1 MVIDI
6 GGQDSKVIAV
16 DASGL
21 VAQFAMNDR
30 CAAGTGKF
38 LEVLAR
44 AVNVEIEEMGQM
56 ALAATESK
64 RAATTALRVAPT
76 SVYAAPAPVAVTAP
90 STTGVSPG
98 KMGQFNAVVD
108 EGRSLAR
115 QVIGSNNSSADVS
128 MAKNYDKYLRTL
140 KDSMRGVKS
149 DRDADRLIS
158 QARQTKA
165 YLVYLKH

>member
-1 MVIDI
+1 
-6 GGQDSKVIAV
+6 
-16 DASGL
+16 
-21 VAQFAMNDR
+21 
-30 CAAGTGKF
+30 
-38 LEVLAR
+38 
-44 AVNVEIEEMGQM
+44 M
-56 ALAATESK
+56 A
-64 RAATTALRVAPT
+64 
-76 SVYAAPAPVAVTAP
+76 
-90 STTGVSPG
+90 
-98 KMGQFNAVVD
+98 QFNAVVD

-115 QVIGSNNSSADVS
+115 QVIGSNNSPADVS